1 MKSKFTY
8 FIIFLIALFNLIF
21 FVRLAFK
28 EKRYQIVENKF
39 KKFMYIFGLILGMIC
54 SFLVMYIEISF
65 IFK

>member
-8 FIIFLIALFNLIF
+8 FIKFLITLFNLIF

-28 EKRYQIVENKF
+28 EKRYQVMENKF
-39 KKFMYIFGLILGMIC
+39 KKFMYISGLILGMAC
-54 SFLVMYIEISF
+54 SFLVMYIEISY

>member
-28 EKRYQIVENKF
+28 EKRYQVMENKF
-39 KKFMYIFGLILGMIC
+39 KKFMYILGLILGMAC

>member
-21 FVRLAFK
+21 FVRLVFK
-28 EKRYQIVENKF
+28 EKRYQTIENKF
-39 KKFMYIFGLILGMIC
+39 KKFMYISGLILGMAC
-54 SFLVMYIEISF
+54 SFLVMYIEMSY

>member
-21 FVRLAFK
+21 FVRLVFK
-28 EKRYQIVENKF
+28 EKRYQAIENKF
-39 KKFMYIFGLILGMIC
+39 KKFMYIFGLIFGMAC
-54 SFLVMYIEISF
+54 SFLVMYIEISY